1 MCFAI
6 LLSTF
11 LSCNSSNQKTQNQ
24 IDSLKKQVKLL
35 APGLGEY
42 MLQIKYHH
50 DALGEALRNNDT
62 ARAWYECGEIEES
75 FQNAIKLNVS
85 NEKLRQPL
93 DTLYDHLIFPVIDS
107 LDEDFTNHNL
117 AEANKH
123 YQLLTEHCN
132 TCHEANNMS
141 FMKIIP

>member
-1 MCFAI
+1 MI
-6 LLSTF
+6 L

-24 IDSLKKQVKLL
+24 IDSLKNRIALL
-35 APGLGEY
+35 TPGLGEY

-50 DALGEALRNNDT
+50 DALGDALRNNDT
-62 ARAWYECGEIEES
+62 ARAWYECGEIEET
-75 FQNAIKLNVS
+75 FKNAIKLNVS

-93 DTLYDHLIFPVIDS
+93 DTLVSNLIFPVIDS
-107 LDEDFTNHNL
+107 LDQDFMKHDL
-117 AEANKH
+117 VSANSH